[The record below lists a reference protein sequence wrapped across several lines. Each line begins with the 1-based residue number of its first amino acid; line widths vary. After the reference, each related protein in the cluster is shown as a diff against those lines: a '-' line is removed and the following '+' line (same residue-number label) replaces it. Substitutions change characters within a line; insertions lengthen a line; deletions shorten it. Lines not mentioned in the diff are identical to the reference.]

1 MTSNNKSTEQA
12 MVISPSQ
19 LLNHWQGHRNLTR
32 KLIDAFPEDKLFTYS
47 IGGMRPFSAMI
58 LEFVG
63 MGVPGVRG
71 IVTGKWEQLDEEA
84 PDKANPPKTK
94 EALLKI
100 WDAQTSKIKELWNQ
114 VPSHRFQE
122 QDKAFG
128 QWEGP
133 GYFFILYW
141 IENEVH
147 HRGQAYVY
155 LRSLGIEPPPFWD
168 RE

>member
-1 MTSNNKSTEQA
+1 
-12 MVISPSQ
+12 
-19 LLNHWQGHRNLTR
+19 
-32 KLIDAFPEDKLFTYS
+32 
-47 IGGMRPFSAMI
+47 
-58 LEFVG
+58 
-63 MGVPGVRG
+63 MGVPGIRG
-71 IVTGKWEQLDEEA
+71 LATGKWDQLDEQA

-100 WDAQTSKIKELWNQ
+100 WDAQTEKIEELWNQ
-114 VPSHRFQE
+114 IPSHRFQE
-122 QDKAFG
+122 HDKAFG

-133 GYFFILYW
+133 GHFFLFYW

-155 LRSLGIEPPPFWD
+155 LRSLGIEPPAFWD